1 MTVKPVSSI
10 EFVHGDLYGIALEV
24 AKKFVCKS
32 DTRPILTYVS
42 HAANGDLIA
51 TDSHRMIRIRGIHG
65 FKEDYLVNPKSF
77 MFAKGNFPETEKLSG
92 IENHQATIVLTKE
105 HIKLWLQLF
114 KSINQTMTV
123 LKDRNKTVRLCFAEG
138 KEEAV
143 NVELGDHGIKMS
155 MPCIATYP
163 GFDVVSFNVEYIR
176 DALEAHFKLNSEQL
190 TFYFH
195 GNMRPIVLD
204 DDANVRTLIL
214 PVRTY

>member
-1 MTVKPVSSI
+1 MKTNPVSSI
-10 EFVHGDLYGIALEV
+10 EFVHGDLYGTALEV
-24 AKKFVCKS
+24 ARKFVSKR
-32 DTRPILTYVS
+32 DTRPILTYVL
-42 HAANGDLIA
+42 HAANGDMVA
-51 TDSHRMIRIRGIHG
+51 TDSHRMIQIKDIHG

-77 MFAKGNFPETEKLSG
+77 MFAKGNFPDTNKLSG

-105 HIKLWLQLF
+105 QIKLWLQLF

-123 LKDRNKTVRLCFAEG
+123 LKDRNKTVKLCLTEG
-138 KEEAV
+138 NEEEV
-143 NVELGDHGIKMS
+143 SVELGHHGIKMS
-155 MPCIATYP
+155 MPCIVHYP
-163 GFDVVSFNVEYIR
+163 GFNDVSFNVEYIR

-204 DDANVRTLIL
+204 DDSNVRTLIL